1 VPITNGSVN
10 TTRRRLMSS
19 TITVADIQDND
30 DGSAKVTLDMDAETY
45 HKIFEYGFIKLIEK
59 GIEVDD
65 GQR

>member
-1 VPITNGSVN
+1 MAKDIIN
-10 TTRRRLMSS
+10 
-19 TITVADIQDND
+19 IEDIQDND

>member
-1 VPITNGSVN
+1 MIAGNIKITE
-10 TTRRRLMSS
+10 
-19 TITVADIQDND
+19 IEDND
-30 DGSAKVTLDMDAETY
+30 DGSARVTLDMDAETY

>member
-1 VPITNGSVN
+1 
-10 TTRRRLMSS
+10 MSS

-45 HKIFEYGFIKLIEK
+45 HKVFEYGFIKLIEK